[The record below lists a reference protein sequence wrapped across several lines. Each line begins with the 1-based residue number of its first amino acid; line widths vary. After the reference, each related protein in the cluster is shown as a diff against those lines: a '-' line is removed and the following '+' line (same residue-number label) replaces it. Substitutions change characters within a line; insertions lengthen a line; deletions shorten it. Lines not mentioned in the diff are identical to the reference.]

1 MLFALTREDSV
12 DLGLPIVATLT
23 AITWCEFQR
32 WLEFMVVNSEV
43 KDVPSYVFDLMD
55 AHGYGDVLRMERPGE
70 EIGFM
75 LARGPDEDRYEYLWG
90 IGYARKDPSLPVIR
104 TDVDQNVVSRE
115 EAAAALARHPEIHAW
130 FERFFKAIG
139 KPDELPP
146 LKSG

>member
-1 MLFALTREDSV
+1 MQFALTKGDSV
-12 DLGLPIVATLT
+12 DLGLPVVPMGK
-23 AITWCEFQR
+23 AITRDEFQE
-32 WLEFMVVNSEV
+32 WLNFIIINSKIE
-43 KDVPSYVFDLMD
+43 DLPSYVFDLVD
-55 AHGYGDVLRMERPGE
+55 IKANGGIVEMERPGGS
-70 EIGFM
+70 IGFM
-75 LARGPDEDRYEYLWG
+75 LMSGLDEPRHESLWG

-139 KPDELPP
+139 TPDELPP